1 MSKHKVC
8 WFFVLMRNMPYTFQ
22 ERIQGGGHSAPAP
35 PKIGKNMIF
44 WRKVVIFHTKYP
56 NNFRASL
63 RSPQI
68 FLSAPSNLK
77 SWIRPCICILKIVRL
92 LELLTIVRFSN
103 NWHNYKE
110 LRMLRHILGQ
120 YKKTRKMNNTNSTNK
135 IGCEPRCLRKVS
147 NSRFL

>member
-22 ERIQGGGHSAPAP
+22 ERIQGGGGGTRRATP
-35 PKIGKNMIF
+35 PPIIGKNMIF

-77 SWIRPCICILKIVRL
+77 SWIRPCICILKIVGL

-120 YKKTRKMNNTNSTNK
+120 YKKLERWTTLTPPIKSGVNP
-135 IGCEPRCLRKVS
+135 GACER
-147 NSRFL
+147 